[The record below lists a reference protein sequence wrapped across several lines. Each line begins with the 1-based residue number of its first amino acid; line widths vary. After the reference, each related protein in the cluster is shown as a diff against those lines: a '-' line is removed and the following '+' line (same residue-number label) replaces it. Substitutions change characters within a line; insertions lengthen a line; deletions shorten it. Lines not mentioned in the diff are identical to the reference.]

1 MSSVFEVAYFVHLL
15 CNSMVDS
22 ISYFYPYI
30 WLPLSELRQTVFV
43 NSSTVD
49 KYKDYHPYT
58 VYIPILKEMY
68 SEDFMKFERDI
79 RIDNLEQFE
88 KFSQMAEHFGLYAL
102 PDAVI
107 QFIFSTKKLMSDAEY
122 HKRKDRKEL
131 ILRSWKGP
139 STSEEIRKIVDSDY
153 HDEESENHYI
163 KAATTWIRSISFIRF
178 MFTFCREEIL
188 RHKKME
194 DFVNFIIENGNDDD
208 DFYLFRDII
217 DKEVGEHYFGKPN
230 PVDFPLYFS
239 AFKTCVMKKRDKYI
253 GLLIRRINEHQS
265 EKLRRLIFNEW
276 VKIDNELDED
286 DPIRKWMEEKEQ
298 KFFTIIY

>member
-1 MSSVFEVAYFVHLL
+1 MSSRFAAAYVIHL
-15 CNSMVDS
+15 MVDFF
-22 ISYFYPYI
+22 FYLRSQHDENI
-30 WLPLSELRQTVFV
+30 WLSLSELKRTVFV

-49 KYKDYHPYT
+49 KYKDYHPYI
-58 VYIPILKEMY
+58 VYIPIPKEMY

-153 HDEESENHYI
+153 HDEGIILKLPPLGSEVSASSDLCLPFVEKKFSDI
-163 KAATTWIRSISFIRF
+163 KKW
-178 MFTFCREEIL
+178 
-188 RHKKME
+188 
-194 DFVNFIIENGNDDD
+194 
-208 DFYLFRDII
+208 
-217 DKEVGEHYFGKPN
+217 
-230 PVDFPLYFS
+230 
-239 AFKTCVMKKRDKYI
+239 KT
-253 GLLIRRINEHQS
+253 L
-265 EKLRRLIFNEW
+265 
-276 VKIDNELDED
+276 
-286 DPIRKWMEEKEQ
+286 
-298 KFFTIIY
+298 